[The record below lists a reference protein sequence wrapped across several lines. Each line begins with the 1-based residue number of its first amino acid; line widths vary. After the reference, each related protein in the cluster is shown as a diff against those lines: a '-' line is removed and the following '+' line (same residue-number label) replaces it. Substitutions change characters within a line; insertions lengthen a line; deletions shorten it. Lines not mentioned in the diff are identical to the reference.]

1 MGTENTE
8 GMHDSGERHI
18 GKICGRRFL
27 RFRGTMES
35 RYKCYEVI
43 EMQKEKV
50 LQVLETFQDDV
61 DLDSFLE
68 KVYLME
74 KIEVGE
80 KQIAA
85 GEVVSYESAKQRLQ
99 KWLG

>member
-1 MGTENTE
+1 
-8 GMHDSGERHI
+8 
-18 GKICGRRFL
+18 
-27 RFRGTMES
+27 
-35 RYKCYEVI
+35 
-43 EMQKEKV
+43 MQKERV
-50 LQVLETFQDDV
+50 LQVLDTFQDDV

-68 KVYLME
+68 QVYLME

-85 GEVVSYESAKQRLQ
+85 GEVVSHETAKQRLQ